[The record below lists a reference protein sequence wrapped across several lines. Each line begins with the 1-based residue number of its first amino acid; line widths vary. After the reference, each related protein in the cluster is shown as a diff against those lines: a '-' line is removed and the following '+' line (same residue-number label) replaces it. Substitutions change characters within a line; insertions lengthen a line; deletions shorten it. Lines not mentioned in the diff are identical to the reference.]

1 MPLASR
7 LRNLA
12 TWPPLQPGEPAPEL
26 SLTAQDGTWIRMPDF
41 LEKQSVAL
49 LFLRSP
55 GTKDAGGWLQA
66 IEAVRPQLEEL
77 DCIVFAVTT
86 VRTDQ
91 LREIR
96 SELGLGFSLLFDPL
110 AVDAR
115 GFRCA
120 SRWRPLIKDTV
131 VLVGKTGQV
140 AWSSRSL
147 AHPRELLQAAATLQG
162 VNLDNRYKR
171 SDVQLVDSEAAVQLL
186 EADGSPWLLLD
197 VRTRSEFDADHAPQA
212 VHIPVD
218 ELPQR
223 YAELGQ
229 TDHILCVCQ
238 AGGRSAAAA
247 EFLVSIGGTE
257 IANVE
262 GGMSGWT
269 GNRVTGGVQE

>member
-1 MPLASR
+1 
-7 LRNLA
+7 
-12 TWPPLQPGEPAPEL
+12 
-26 SLTAQDGTWIRMPDF
+26 MPDF
-41 LEKQSVAL
+41 LEKKSVAL

-55 GTKDAGGWLQA
+55 GAEDTRGWLQA
-66 IEAVRPQLEEL
+66 VEAVRPQLEEL
-77 DCIVFAVTT
+77 DCVLFAVTT
-86 VRTDQ
+86 VRTDR

-96 SELGLGFSLLFDPL
+96 GELDLGFSLLFDPL

-115 GFRCA
+115 AFRCA
-120 SRWRPLIKDTV
+120 SRWRPQIKDTV
-131 VLVGKTGQV
+131 VLVGKSGSV
-140 AWSSRSL
+140 AWSSRSR
-147 AHPRELLQAAATLQG
+147 AHPRELLQAAAALQG
-162 VNLDNRYKR
+162 VDLDHSYQR
-171 SDVQLVDSEAAVQLL
+171 SDVQLVDSEGAVQLL
-186 EADGSPWLLLD
+186 EAEGSPWLLLD

-238 AGGRSAAAA
+238 AGGRSGAAA

-269 GNRVTGGVQE
+269 GSRVTGGVQE